1 MKTDAQLQQDVME
14 ELKFAPSV
22 NATHVGVTA
31 NGGVVTLTGH
41 VDSFSEKWDA
51 ERAAQRVAG
60 VQALAVEIAVSIP
73 SLNERSDA
81 DIARAAQNVLD
92 WMSFLPKDAVHVL
105 VEKGWI
111 TLTGE
116 VNWSYQRLSA
126 TGAVRFLMGVRGV
139 SNQMTIKPSVSS
151 STIQADI
158 ESALKRRAIPHTHK
172 ISVAVQGDQ
181 VTLTGHV
188 DNWSEREMAKHV
200 AWQTPGVMRVLDKL
214 TLNF

>member
-1 MKTDAQLQQDVME
+1 MKTDLQLQKDVMD
-14 ELKFAPSV
+14 ELAFTPSI
-22 NATHVGVTA
+22 NATHIGVTA
-31 NGGVVTLTGH
+31 VDGVVTLTGH
-41 VDSFSEKWDA
+41 VESFAEKWDA

-60 VQALAVEIAVSIP
+60 LHALAIEIKVAIP
-73 SLNERSDA
+73 SFNERSDA
-81 DIARAAQNVLD
+81 DIARAAENVLD

-116 VNWSYQRLSA
+116 VNWGYQRLSA

-139 SNQMTIKPSVSS
+139 SNQMTIKPSISS
-151 STIQADI
+151 KTIQTDI
-158 ESALKRRAIPHTHK
+158 ESALKRRAIPHTHG
-172 ISVAVQGDQ
+172 ITVTVQGDQ

-188 DNWSEREMAKHV
+188 VNWAEREMAKRV
-200 AWQTPGVMRVLDKL
+200 AWQTPGVLSVLDKL